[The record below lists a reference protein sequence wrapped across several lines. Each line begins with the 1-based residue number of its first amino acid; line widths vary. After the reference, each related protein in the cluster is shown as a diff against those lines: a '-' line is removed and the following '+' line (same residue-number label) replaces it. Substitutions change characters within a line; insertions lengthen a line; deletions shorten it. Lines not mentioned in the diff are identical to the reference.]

1 MFVLRCNLTQGHK
14 PDWLQG
20 HMRATSMSLSKCSHT
35 LNTSLVPP
43 FELSFIFLHHP
54 FIFSLLFPVFWTKI
68 WTAIIIHEN
77 MCLEINGEVYCAVL
91 INCLK
96 FFFYSPPS
104 LDLCTAPAAD
114 RLIYLVPSWVL
125 TEKEETGEKKRRD
138 SGSQAVKSLGVDIL
152 IAPLQPGWRE
162 LSSCR
167 F

>member
-1 MFVLRCNLTQGHK
+1 MFVLRCNLTQGHQ

-43 FELSFIFLHHP
+43 SELSFIFQHHP

-96 FFFYSPPS
+96 FFFYSLPS

-114 RLIYLVPSWVL
+114 RLIYLGPSWVL
-125 TEKEETGEKKRRD
+125 TEKEMGEEKKEEFRK
-138 SGSQAVKSLGVDIL
+138 SGGQKFRGLT
-152 IAPLQPGWRE
+152 
-162 LSSCR
+162 